1 MGEALYR
8 KYRSKNLGEVVG
20 QEHVTTTLKNA
31 LKSGKISHAYLL
43 TGPRGTGKTS
53 IARILAH
60 EVNNLPYSD
69 APHLDIIEIDA
80 ASNRRID
87 EVRDI
92 RDKVRIAPSS
102 ATYKVYI
109 IDEVHMLTKEAFNAL
124 LKTLEEPP
132 KHAIFILATTEVH
145 KLPDTIISRTQ
156 RFNLKP
162 ISAADISAH
171 LTTIAKSEKIK
182 ASPEALD
189 LIAVHS
195 NGGLRDAISLFDQ
208 LASHQDTIEA
218 EDVRSLLGIAPQESI
233 KQLATAVQSGTPKEL
248 IQLLSAF
255 EDQGLHAPQVA
266 HQLSEIWRQNLIDNP
281 GSSSEGDLKLLS
293 ELSNIPQ
300 AHQPQKSL
308 ELTLLGYILARTPK
322 TAAQPQSN
330 PTEPSPAIP
339 LETKVHK
346 TTAQTK
352 PPTKES
358 RTKEEAKPVKVQTP
372 PAPTIVLGD
381 EMSPEAWQAVLNA
394 VKQTHNTLY
403 GIVRMAKPILS
414 DDTLTLSFGFPFH
427 QKRMNEAKNRQLI
440 QDIVKDVSGKDLTV
454 ICIIGAVSE
463 TPQTPPTDEQE
474 VIKPVQVTNKSDTL
488 DTITDIFGGGE
499 VLES

>member
-8 KYRSKNLGEVVG
+8 KYRSKNLDEVVG

-60 EVNNLPYSD
+60 EVNNLQYSD
-69 APHLDIIEIDA
+69 QAHLDIIEIDA

-102 ATYKVYI
+102 AKYKVYI

-145 KLPDTIISRTQ
+145 KLPETIISRTQ

-162 ISAADISAH
+162 ITSSD
-171 LTTIAKSEKIK
+171 IAKHLAKLAKAEKITV
-182 ASPEALD
+182 SDEALG
-189 LIAVHS
+189 LIAKHS

-218 EDVRSLLGIAPQESI
+218 SDVQTLLGIAPQDSI
-233 KQLATAVQSGTPKEL
+233 NELMSVLDIASPKQLIETLTQ
-248 IQLLSAF
+248 F
-255 EDQGLHAPQVA
+255 ETHGFQAPQIA
-266 HQLSEIWRQNLIDNP
+266 HQLSEAIRSQLV
-281 GSSSEGDLKLLS
+281 EQTAA
-293 ELSNIPQ
+293 EPQ
-300 AHQPQKSL
+300 AKIVLLGELVNVPHANNPHKAL
-308 ELTLLGYILARTPK
+308 ELALLGYVLSTNPQPIAQASKPNVAAPTP
-322 TAAQPQSN
+322 
-330 PTEPSPAIP
+330 PTPEKKIEVPKEEKEPEPIREEESPAEP
-339 LETKVHK
+339 K
-346 TTAQTK
+346 
-352 PPTKES
+352 
-358 RTKEEAKPVKVQTP
+358 
-372 PAPTIVLGD
+372 PTIVIGS
-381 EMSPEAWQAVLNA
+381 EMSPEAWSAILQAV
-394 VKQTHNTLY
+394 KKTHNTLY
-403 GIVRMAKPILS
+403 GVVRMAKPLLS
-414 DDTLTLSFGFPFH
+414 EPDATLTLSFGFAFH
-427 QKRMNEAKNRQLI
+427 QKRMNEAKNKQLI
-440 QDIVKDVSGKDLTV
+440 QDIVKRVSGQDLTV
-454 ICIIGAVSE
+454 VCVMGEANI
-463 TPQTPPTDEQE
+463 QPTEP
-474 VIKPVQVTNKSDTL
+474 KPVQAKSDSGKL

-499 VLES
+499 VLEN